1 MLPAVTLNLLK
12 KKKKKKGLTSKT
24 MGFLLWECSKDS
36 ALNTSVQA

>member
-1 MLPAVTLNLLK
+1 MLPAVTLNLL
-12 KKKKKKGLTSKT
+12 KKKKKGLTSKT